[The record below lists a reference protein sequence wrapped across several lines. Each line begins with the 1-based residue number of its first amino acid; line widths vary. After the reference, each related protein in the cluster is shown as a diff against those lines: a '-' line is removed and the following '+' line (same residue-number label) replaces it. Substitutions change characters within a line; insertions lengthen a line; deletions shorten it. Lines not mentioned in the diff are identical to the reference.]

1 VTPSTLCPRCGLPFD
16 QHKVPVNFYGCD
28 EAELRARVA
37 ALEAEWDDEKKRAD
51 HNAYCANEWIKRTNE
66 AKDRSAALAEALRGL
81 AEERDAL
88 RTVANAAGESNA
100 RIREMATRVAK
111 ERNELRDALRPGKCG
126 CGGTNTFVRRRDDWE
141 EFYCTSCNLLAGHR
155 ARALL
160 SSEGA
165 GR

>member
-1 VTPSTLCPRCGLPFD
+1 VSEPCGCAGD
-16 QHKVPVNFYGCD
+16 DGCSKTCWT
-28 EAELRARVA
+28 RARA
-37 ALEAEWDDEKKRAD
+37 QRAES
-51 HNAYCANEWIKRTNE
+51 
-66 AKDRSAALAEALRGL
+66 RSAALAEALRGL